1 MDITILPLKGIQWDN
16 QSVFFG
22 EKKIDVEAKLGIPQ
36 EVYENSYYYFQS
48 NLRFDFSRNDELECI
63 EFLGGIMGNV
73 QPIIFGVQAFQ
84 IDADDLYHILEERN
98 SGEIIDVEGG
108 YSYAFPSIGIGV
120 YREQIPGNL
129 PEFIREVQEA
139 GENITDNPNIQEE
152 QLKALHW
159 ATISVTP
166 SEYHW
171 GDVQSSAYTELQ

>member
-1 MDITILPLKGIQWDN
+1 MDFTILPLKGIHWDS

-22 EKKIDVEAKLGIPQ
+22 EKKMDVEAKLGVPQ
-36 EVYENSYYYFQS
+36 GIKNNSYYYFES
-48 NLRFDFSRNDELECI
+48 NLRFDFSSNGELECI
-63 EFLGGIMGNV
+63 EFPGGIMGNI
-73 QPIIFGVQAFQ
+73 QPVIFGVKAFQ

-98 SGEIIDVEGG
+98 SGKMIDIEGG

-139 GENITDNPNIQEE
+139 EEDITNNPNIKEE

-159 ATISVTP
+159 ATIAVTP
-166 SEYHW
+166 SEDSW
-171 GDVQSSAYTELQ
+171 KVLQ